1 MLLLGGAARA
11 EAPRLPDLQRIAD
24 AGKLVVAVV
33 GTAEKPMVTRDE
45 QGRLGG
51 FDVEL
56 ARAMVRALDV
66 KAVFRQDAATPD
78 GVVELV
84 ARGEADLG
92 ISLLSVTAQ
101 RAKHVL
107 FSRPYAT
114 QHATVLIHRTRGLA
128 FQRRCPEEKEILAL
142 AHEPDEVGVLEK
154 SAYAG
159 RVRDLDAKARTRKYE
174 SLEALFAAVQQGEVT
189 MAFAGEIAARDYL
202 RRQPAA
208 SIRLK
213 LCQSATRA
221 IPLRSRCV
229 LTPSVSC
236 AGSTPF
242 SRRTIFNTTPQPWL
256 PTKGAG
262 DSDRRRSLWTRCVP
276 GDSTQEQ
283 MIEES
288 KIMATS
294 PDARPSLRLS
304 GLPDTF
310 RMGRNARDTDLW
322 LGR

>member
-1 MLLLGGAARA
+1 MSASHGCCLQIALLLLGGVARA
-11 EAPRLPDLQRIAD
+11 EAPLLPDLQRIAD

-159 RVRDLDAKARTRKYE
+159 RVRDLDAKATTRKYE
-174 SLEALFAAVQQGEVT
+174 SLEALFAAVRQGEVT

-213 LCQSATRA
+213 LCLVGNASDSIAIAVRPDAFGLVRWIDAFLQENDIQYDAATVAAHEGRW
-221 IPLRSRCV
+221 RF
-229 LTPSVSC
+229 
-236 AGSTPF
+236 GSTA
-242 SRRTIFNTTPQPWL
+242 QPL
-256 PTKGAG
+256 
-262 DSDRRRSLWTRCVP
+262 D
-276 GDSTQEQ
+276 
-283 MIEES
+283 
-288 KIMATS
+288 
-294 PDARPSLRLS
+294 
-304 GLPDTF
+304 
-310 RMGRNARDTDLW
+310 
-322 LGR
+322 